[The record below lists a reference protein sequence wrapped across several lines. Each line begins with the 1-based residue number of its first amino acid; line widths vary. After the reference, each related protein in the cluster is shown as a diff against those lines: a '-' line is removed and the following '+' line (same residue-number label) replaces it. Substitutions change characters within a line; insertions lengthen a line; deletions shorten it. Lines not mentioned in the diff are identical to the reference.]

1 MFIQD
6 LKIGWYLAT
15 RQLRRTN
22 PWTTILIVFVMVLTF
37 LNLTVVSG
45 ILVGLIEGSIQ
56 QNKDKYTGDVIISTL
71 DQKKY
76 IENSPYVVSVI
87 KNNQDILYSSVRYIS
102 GGSIEANYK
111 LKTSDKDKI
120 ESASAFI
127 AGVNPEDEQS
137 VTGIYS
143 SVVEGSFLV
152 DGDYD
157 QVVVGSDLLKKYSR
171 YEVPGFEAIDA
182 DIGSRVRLRIGDV
195 SREVVIKGI
204 IKSKV
209 DEIGRRVFLPE
220 NQLRA
225 MLGRDDYGINEI
237 AIKVKPEVSA
247 VRVRDSLIASEL
259 NQYAKV
265 QTFEDA
271 MPKFLEQMILTFAL
285 LGNIISLIGLV
296 VASITVFIV
305 IFINAITRKKFIGIL
320 KAIGIRGRAIEW
332 SYIFQSFFYAVAGSM
347 IGLAVLYGIAQPF
360 VAAHPINFPFSDGII
375 VAPLNESFLKVLLLI
390 IATILAGY
398 VPARMIVR
406 KNTLDSVL
414 GR

>member
-22 PWTTILIVFVMVLTF
+22 PWTTVLIVFVMTLTF

-45 ILVGLIEGSIQ
+45 ILVGLIEGSVQ
-56 QNKDKYTGDVIISTL
+56 ENKEKYTGDVIISTL
-71 DQKKY
+71 DQKNY
-76 IENSPYVVSVI
+76 IENSPYVISVI
-87 KNNQDILYSSVRYIS
+87 KNNPDIMYSSVRYIS

-111 LKTSDKDKI
+111 LKTSDKDKVD
-120 ESASAFI
+120 SASAFV
-127 AGVNPEDEQS
+127 AGVNPEDEEN
-137 VTGIYS
+137 VTGIYG
-143 SVVEGSFLV
+143 SVAEGSFLV
-152 DGDYD
+152 EGDYD
-157 QVVVGSDLLKKYSR
+157 QVVVGSDLLRKYSR

-225 MLGRDDYGINEI
+225 MLGRDDYGMNEI
-237 AIKVKPEVSA
+237 AIKVKPGVSA
-247 VRVRDSLIASEL
+247 VAVRDSLIASEL
-259 NQYAKV
+259 NHYAKV

-320 KAIGIRGRAIEW
+320 KAIGIRGPAIEW
-332 SYIFQSFFYAVAGSM
+332 SYIFQSFFYAVAGSA
-347 IGLAVLYGIAQPF
+347 IGLVVLYGVAQPF
-360 VAAHPINFPFSDGII
+360 VAAHPIDFPFSDGII
-375 VAPLNESFLKVLLLI
+375 VAPLNESFFKVLLLI

-398 VPARMIVR
+398 IPARMIVR

>member
-22 PWTTILIVFVMVLTF
+22 PWTTVLIVFVMVLTF

-45 ILVGLIEGSIQ
+45 ILVGLIEGSVQ

-71 DQKKY
+71 DQKNY
-76 IENSPYVVSVI
+76 IENSPYVISVI
-87 KNNQDILYSSVRYIS
+87 KNNPDILNSSVRYVT

-120 ESASAFI
+120 EGASAFI

-143 SVVEGSFLV
+143 SVVEGNFLV
-152 DGDYD
+152 EGDYD

-195 SREVVIKGI
+195 SREVVVKGI

-225 MLGRDDYGINEI
+225 MLGRDDYGINEV
-237 AIKVKPEVSA
+237 AIKVKPGVNA
-247 VRVRDSLIASEL
+247 AHVRDSLIASEL
-259 NQYAKV
+259 NHYAKV

-332 SYIFQSFFYAVAGSM
+332 SYIFQSFFYAVAGSI
-347 IGLAVLYGIAQPF
+347 IGWVVLYAVLQPF

-375 VAPLNESFLKVLLLI
+375 VAPLGESFFKVLLLI
-390 IATILAGY
+390 IATVLAGY
-398 VPARMIVR
+398 IPARMIVR
-406 KNTLDSVL
+406 RNTLDSVL

>member
-1 MFIQD
+1 MFLQD
-6 LKIGWYLAT
+6 LKIGWYLAI

-37 LNLTVVSG
+37 LNLTVISG
-45 ILVGLIEGSIQ
+45 ILVGLIEGSVQ
-56 QNKDKYTGDVIISTL
+56 QNKNSYTGDVIVSTL

-76 IENSPYVVSVI
+76 IENSPYVISVV
-87 KNNQDILYSSVRYIS
+87 KNNPDIKYSSVRYIT

-127 AGVNPEDEQS
+127 AGVNTEDEQS
-137 VTGIYS
+137 VTNIYKS
-143 SVVEGSFLV
+143 LIEGSFLV
-152 DGDYD
+152 EGDYD
-157 QVVVGSDLLKKYSR
+157 QVVVGSDLLKKYTR
-171 YEVPGFEAIDA
+171 IEVPGFEAIDA
-182 DIGSRVRLRIGDV
+182 GVGSLVRIRIGDLT
-195 SREVVIKGI
+195 REVVIKGI

-209 DEIGRRVFLPE
+209 DEISRRVFLPE

-237 AIKVKPEVSA
+237 SIKVKDGVTAEA
-247 VRVRDSLIASEL
+247 VRDSLIAS
-259 NQYAKV
+259 NVNNFAKV
-265 QTFEDA
+265 QTFEEA
-271 MPKFLEQMILTFAL
+271 IPKFLDQIKLTFAL

-347 IGLAVLYGIAQPF
+347 IGLMVLYGVAQPF
-360 VAAHPINFPFSDGII
+360 VAAHPIDFPFSDGII
-375 VAPLNESFLKVLLLI
+375 VAPFDESFFKVLLLI
-390 IATILAGY
+390 VATILAGY
-398 VPARMIVR
+398 IPARMIVR

>member
-22 PWTTILIVFVMVLTF
+22 PWTTVLIVFVMVLTF
-37 LNLTVVSG
+37 LNLTVISG
-45 ILVGLIEGSIQ
+45 ILVGLIEGSVQ
-56 QNKDKYTGDVIISTL
+56 ENKNKYTGDVIISTL
-71 DQKKY
+71 DQKNY
-76 IENSPYVVSVI
+76 IENSPYVISVI
-87 KNNQDILYSSVRYIS
+87 KNNPGILHSSVRYIS

-111 LKTSDKDKI
+111 LKTSDKDKVD
-120 ESASAFI
+120 SASAFI
-127 AGVNPEDEQS
+127 AGVNPEDEQN
-137 VTGIYS
+137 VTGIYE
-143 SVVEGSFLV
+143 SVAEGSFLV
-152 DGDYD
+152 EGDYD
-157 QVVVGSDLLKKYSR
+157 QVVVGSDLLRKYSR

-182 DIGSRVRLRIGDV
+182 DIGSRVRLRIGDI

-225 MLGRDDYGINEI
+225 MLGRDDYGMNEI
-237 AIKVKPEVSA
+237 AIKVKPGTSA
-247 VRVRDSLIASEL
+247 ITVRDSLIASEL
-259 NQYAKV
+259 NHYAKV

-332 SYIFQSFFYAVAGSM
+332 SYIFQSFFYAVAGSL
-347 IGLAVLYGIAQPF
+347 IGLAVLYGMAQPF

-375 VAPLNESFLKVLLLI
+375 VAPLGESFFKVLLLI
-390 IATILAGY
+390 VATILAGY
-398 VPARMIVR
+398 IPARMIVR

>member
-22 PWTTILIVFVMVLTF
+22 PWTTVLIVFVMTLTF

-45 ILVGLIEGSIQ
+45 ILVGLIEGSVQ
-56 QNKDKYTGDVIISTL
+56 ENKEKYTGDVIISTL
-71 DQKKY
+71 DQKNY
-76 IENSPYVVSVI
+76 IENSPYVISVI
-87 KNNQDILYSSVRYIS
+87 KNNPDIMYSSVRYIS

-111 LKTSDKDKI
+111 LKTSDKDKVD
-120 ESASAFI
+120 SASAFV
-127 AGVNPEDEQS
+127 AGVNPEDEEY
-137 VTGIYS
+137 VTGIYE
-143 SVVEGSFLV
+143 SVAEGSFLV

-157 QVVVGSDLLKKYSR
+157 QVVVGSDLLRKYSR

-225 MLGRDDYGINEI
+225 MLGRDDYGMNEI
-237 AIKVKPEVSA
+237 AIKVKPGVSA
-247 VRVRDSLIASEL
+247 VAVRDSLIASEL
-259 NQYAKV
+259 NHYAKV

-320 KAIGIRGRAIEW
+320 KAIGIRGPAIEW
-332 SYIFQSFFYAVAGSM
+332 SYIFQSFFYAVAGSI
-347 IGLAVLYGIAQPF
+347 IGWVVLYAVLQPF

-375 VAPLNESFLKVLLLI
+375 VAPFGESFFKVLLLI
-390 IATILAGY
+390 VATILAGY
-398 VPARMIVR
+398 IPARMIVR

>member
-22 PWTTILIVFVMVLTF
+22 PWTTVLIVFVMTLTF

-76 IENSPYVVSVI
+76 IENSPYVISVI
-87 KNNQDILYSSVRYIS
+87 KNNTDIKYSSVRYIS

-127 AGVNPEDEQS
+127 AGVNPGDEES

-182 DIGSRVRLRIGDV
+182 DIGSRVRLRIGEV

-225 MLGRDDYGINEI
+225 MLGRDDYGMNEI
-237 AIKVKPEVSA
+237 AIKVQPGTSA
-247 VRVRDSLIASEL
+247 VHVRDSLIASEL
-259 NQYAKV
+259 NHYAKV

-332 SYIFQSFFYAVAGSM
+332 SYIFQSFFYAVAGSI
-347 IGLAVLYGIAQPF
+347 IGWAVLYGMAQPL

-375 VAPLNESFLKVLLLI
+375 VAPLGESLFKVLLLI
-390 IATILAGY
+390 VATILAGY
-398 VPARMIVR
+398 IPARMIVR

>member
-22 PWTTILIVFVMVLTF
+22 PWTTVLIVFVMTLTF

-45 ILVGLIEGSIQ
+45 ILVGLIEGSVQ

-76 IENSPYVVSVI
+76 IENSPYVISVI
-87 KNNQDILYSSVRYIS
+87 KNNSDILYSSVRYIA

-152 DGDYD
+152 EGDYD

-182 DIGSRVRLRIGDV
+182 VIGSRVRLQIGDV
-195 SREVVIKGI
+195 SREVVVKGI

-225 MLGRDDYGINEI
+225 MLCRDDYGITEI
-237 AIKVKPEVSA
+237 AIKVKPGISA
-247 VRVRDSLIASEL
+247 AHVRDSLIDSEL
-259 NQYAKV
+259 NHYAKV

-332 SYIFQSFFYAVAGSM
+332 SYIFQSFFYAVAGSL
-347 IGLAVLYGIAQPF
+347 IGLAILYGVAQPF

-375 VAPLNESFLKVLLLI
+375 VAPLGESFFKVMLLI
-390 IATILAGY
+390 VATILAGY
-398 VPARMIVR
+398 IPARMIVR